1 MKVSQIILVILLTAI
16 LSIFLGMITQN
27 YIEDQ
32 TMRVITFSFTLYI
45 WIFIV
50 VIVDLYTMQ
59 QNLKNDVSTYMKC
72 N

>member
-32 TMRVITFSFTLYI
+32 TLRVITFSFTLYI

>member
-59 QNLKNDVSTYMKC
+59 KNKKNDVSTYMKC